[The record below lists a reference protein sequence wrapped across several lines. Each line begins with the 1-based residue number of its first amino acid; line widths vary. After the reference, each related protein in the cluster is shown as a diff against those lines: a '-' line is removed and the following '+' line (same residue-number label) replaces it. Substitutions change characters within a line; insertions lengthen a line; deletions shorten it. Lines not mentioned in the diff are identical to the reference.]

1 MPSTLVSC
9 STAVISSWVAP
20 SFSAFLMW
28 RRTPGPYMWV
38 HEASTAIARN
48 SIVLASSTPERIGA
62 TPMVMNFSV
71 QSGSSS

>member
-1 MPSTLVSC
+1 VDAQHAGELQHGGDFF
-9 STAVISSWVAP
+9 WVAP

-48 SIVLASSTPERIGA
+48 SIVFASKLRPASAP
-62 TPMVMNFSV
+62 PMVHEFCLL
-71 QSGSSS
+71 